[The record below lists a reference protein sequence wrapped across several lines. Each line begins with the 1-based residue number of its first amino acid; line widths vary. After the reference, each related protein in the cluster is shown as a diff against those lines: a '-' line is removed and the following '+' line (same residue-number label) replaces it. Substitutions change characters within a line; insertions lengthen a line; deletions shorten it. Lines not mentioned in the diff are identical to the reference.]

1 MDDSVDKLIKQLK
14 KHEGNV
20 KEKGKHI
27 LYKDHLGYETIGY
40 GRLIDPE
47 MGGGLSDIEAEY
59 LLMNDLDTYMTAAK
73 SYNWYSGLND
83 ARKAVIVN
91 MLFNMGQTNFNKFL
105 KMKQALDVGDHA
117 EAAKQMLDSKW
128 AKQVKGRSAEL
139 AKQMETG
146 KWQQS

>member
-14 KHEGNV
+14 KHEGV
-20 KEKGKHI
+20 ELKP
-27 LYKDHLGYETIGY
+27 YKCTSNKLTIGI
-40 GRLIDPE
+40 GRNLEDVGISE
-47 MGGGLSDIEAEY
+47 HEAEY

-73 SYNWYSGLND
+73 TYDWYAGLND

-105 KMKQALDVGDHA
+105 KMKQALDDGDFS
-117 EAAKQMLDSKW
+117 EAAKQMLDSRW

-146 KWQQS
+146 KWQ

>member
-14 KHEGNV
+14 KHEGIEL
-20 KEKGKHI
+20 KPYKCTSGK
-27 LYKDHLGYETIGY
+27 LTIGI
-40 GRLIDPE
+40 GRNLDDVGISE
-47 MGGGLSDIEAEY
+47 HEAEY

-73 SYNWYSGLND
+73 TYDWYAGLND

-105 KMKQALDVGDHA
+105 KMKQALDVGDYP
-117 EAAKQMLDSKW
+117 EAAVQMLQSKW

-146 KWQQS
+146 KWQP

>member
-1 MDDSVDKLIKQLK
+1 MMNDSVDKLVKQLK
-14 KHEGNV
+14 KHEGIEL
-20 KEKGKHI
+20 KP
-27 LYKDHLGYETIGY
+27 YKCTSNKLTIGI
-40 GRLIDPE
+40 GRNLEDVGISE
-47 MGGGLSDIEAEY
+47 HEAEF

-73 SYNWYSGLND
+73 SYNWYAGLND

-117 EAAKQMLDSKW
+117 EAGKQMLDSKW

-139 AKQMETG
+139 SKQMETG
-146 KWQQS
+146 KWQP